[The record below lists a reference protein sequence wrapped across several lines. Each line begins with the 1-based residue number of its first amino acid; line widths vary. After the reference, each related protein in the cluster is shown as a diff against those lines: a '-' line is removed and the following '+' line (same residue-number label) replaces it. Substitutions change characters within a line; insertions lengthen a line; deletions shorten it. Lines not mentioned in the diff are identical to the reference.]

1 MDDTAYSNT
10 SEPEPQVKTEV
21 SVPPEVDRDLLIDNM
36 SYEDAREYVKS
47 FLISEKK
54 TKTALLEKEQELTT
68 WNERL
73 AFAEKKGLTEQAQKA
88 QQHLH
93 FLIQEKDKLAAELA
107 ALQRKNIILKEKLQ
121 DLAKTAD
128 LPSTAHSEQLLS
140 DLGQLADVEE
150 YKLQEAIKQQEAE
163 DELAK
168 LKAKL
173 GMQ

>member
-1 MDDTAYSNT
+1 MDDTAYPNT
-10 SEPEPQVKTEV
+10 SEEPQVEADV
-21 SVPPEVDRDLLIDNM
+21 SATPEVDRDLLIDNM
-36 SYEDAREYVKS
+36 SYEDARQYVMN

-54 TKTALLEKEQELTT
+54 TRTALLEKEQELNT

-88 QQHLH
+88 QHHLH
-93 FLIQEKDKLAAELA
+93 FLIQEKNTLSAELA

-128 LPSTAHSEQLLS
+128 LPSTAHAEQLLS
-140 DLGQLADVEE
+140 DLEQLADVEE
-150 YKLQEAIKQQEAE
+150 YKLQEAMKQQEAE

-168 LKAKL
+168 LKTKL